1 MTEKIYKI
9 ILLGKIADGHDKEIA
24 VEKLALVLEI
34 ELKTATKLLK
44 KPVVLRK
51 NLTRE
56 FALRYKTGLEKIGIP
71 SEISP
76 PIEEVNTITTDNTDE
91 HHLILEEE
99 NHPILEE
106 APPPKLTLKK
116 ELIVDGNNL
125 KVLDIQIPFWSLV
138 IFWIKWFF
146 ASIPALII
154 ISGIVYLIR
163 MGINL
168 FGGLF

>member
-56 FALRYKTGLEKIGIP
+56 FALRYKTGLEKSVFP
-71 SEISP
+71 
-76 PIEEVNTITTDNTDE
+76 VRY
-91 HHLILEEE
+91 
-99 NHPILEE
+99 
-106 APPPKLTLKK
+106 PPPLKK
-116 ELIVDGNNL
+116 
-125 KVLDIQIPFWSLV
+125 
-138 IFWIKWFF
+138 
-146 ASIPALII
+146 
-154 ISGIVYLIR
+154 
-163 MGINL
+163 
-168 FGGLF
+168 